1 MNIYVINKST
11 AISDA
16 LIQDWMP
23 AFNVFVGHVRAWWP
37 RPATLVW
44 CPPDKEPKLA
54 WKLVFADTS
63 DEAGALGYH
72 DFTPDGRPISY
83 VFAKDDLKYGYSPTV
98 TATHEIAEMIADP
111 WISEAFQVSNTQ
123 FFAKEICDPCESD
136 EFGYSITVDP
146 FPAVQVS
153 DFVFPKWFIPGSTG
167 QFDKTGKIDNPLKV
181 LPGGYMSVFVSGK
194 GWTQI
199 QANEKGKLAAAGA
212 DPKSKE
218 GFGRLSKYGRDRSH
232 DVSVEWEEELATQ
245 HTH

>member
-11 AISDA
+11 AVTDA
-16 LIQDWMP
+16 QVQAWLP
-23 AFNVFVGHVRAWWP
+23 AFNVFVAHVRAWWP

-44 CPPDKEPKLA
+44 CPRDEEPTLA

-63 DEAGALGYH
+63 DQAGALGYH

-83 VFAKDDLKYGYSPTV
+83 VFAKDDLKYGYNPTI

-123 FFAKEICDPCESD
+123 FFAKEICDPCEAD
-136 EFGYSITVDP
+136 EFAYSITVDP
-146 FPAVQVS
+146 FPPVQVS
-153 DFVFPKWFIPGSTG
+153 DFVLPKWFVPGSSG
-167 QFDKTGKIDNPLKV
+167 QLDRNGKIDRPLRL

-199 QANEKGKLAAAGA
+199 QARENKELVAVGA
-212 DPKSKE
+212 DPKGKQ
-218 GFGRLSKYGRDRSH
+218 GFGRLTKYGRDRLQE
-232 DVSVEWEEELATQ
+232 VAVEWEEELVGQ
-245 HTH
+245 RN